1 MYVSMASLYS
11 QRSAFERHVLAELGV
26 LVRGSP
32 WKKSKC
38 AIFGKFGDHYQ
49 DVMISVHRN
58 SERTIATLRFKPM
71 AVDPLLWD
79 ILDMSENQAQPLSFR
94 TWGAFVCS
102 GLPILEKELEVP
114 GQTPKEVAANALEF
128 AVVNHCLLE
137 ERLTAT
143 TYSELVGR
151 HPNQTARGAYA
162 VTLVA
167 SLIHDGNEQEARRLA
182 SAYVS
187 GSLKSCSGFTSDGLS
202 FHEHALRWLDAG
214 RRTKSALLAASR
226 T

>member
-1 MYVSMASLYS
+1 M
-11 QRSAFERHVLAELGV
+11 LAELGT
-26 LVRGSP
+26 LVRRSP

-38 AIFGKFGDHYQ
+38 AMFGKFGDYYQ

-58 SERTIATLRFKPM
+58 SGRTIATLRCKPM
-71 AVDPLLWD
+71 ALDPLLWD
-79 ILDMSENQAQPLSFR
+79 ILDMSENQGQPLSFR

-102 GLPILEKELEVP
+102 GLPLLEKELEEP
-114 GQTPKEVAANALEF
+114 GQTPKEVATNALEF
-128 AVVNHCLLE
+128 GVANRNLLE

-143 TYSELVGR
+143 QYSELLER

-167 SLIHDGNEQEARRLA
+167 SLIHEGNEQEARRLA
-182 SAYVS
+182 SAYAS
-187 GSLKSCSGFTSDGLS
+187 GSLKSCSEFTSDGLS

-214 RRTKSALLAASR
+214 RHSKSALLAASR
-226 T
+226 A